1 MINQIN
7 FPQDTRLR
15 AIQPVNHNGM
25 KEMIMNQ
32 DKEIDEVNLI

>member
-1 MINQIN
+1 MKIKLYKEKW
-7 FPQDTRLR
+7 D
-15 AIQPVNHNGM
+15 VVVMM